1 MRTIWL
7 AVIAALALAT
17 SAAAQYPSR
26 PVRIVV
32 TIPPG
37 GAPDIVA
44 RVIGERLAPALGQPV
59 VIENRPGSNGN
70 IAAELVARS
79 APDGHTLLLSGDSLF
94 VINPHLYRRMPVDVR
109 RELVPVAPL
118 ASANFILSVNPA
130 LPVSTLQEFIEY
142 ARRADPPL
150 AYASG
155 GNGTQHHLTME
166 RLKQRAGI
174 PLLHVPFKG
183 GAPATAATVAGETAA
198 MFASTSSLP
207 QIRAGR
213 LRALAVTGA
222 TRLPAFPELPAL
234 REVFPGFEMTVWLA
248 LFAPEGTAQPVLAR
262 LREAL
267 AAILAA
273 PEVREHLERAGGLR
287 PLLASPALFA
297 AMIERDAADYAALI
311 ERIGLRID

>member
-1 MRTIWL
+1 MRIARL
-7 AVIAALALAT
+7 AAAAALCIAAT
-17 SAAAQYPSR
+17 AAAQYPSR

-44 RVIGERLAPALGQPV
+44 RVIAEKLTPTLGRPV
-59 VIENRPGSNGN
+59 VVENRPGSNGN
-70 IAAELVARS
+70 IAAEHVARS
-79 APDGHTLLLSGDSLF
+79 APDGHTLLLSGDSLL

-118 ASANFILSVNPA
+118 AWAMFVLSVNPA
-130 LPVSTLQEFIEY
+130 LPVSNLQEFIEY

-155 GNGTQHHLTME
+155 GNGSQHHLTME

-198 MFASTSSLP
+198 MFASTSSMP

-222 TRLPAFPELPAL
+222 TRLAAFPELPAL
-234 REVFPGFEMTVWLA
+234 REFFPGFEMTVWLA
-248 LFAPEGTAQPVLAR
+248 LFAHEGTAPPVLAR
-262 LREAL
+262 LREVL
-267 AAILAA
+267 AATLAA
-273 PEVREHLERAGGLR
+273 PDVQERFERAGGLR
-287 PLLASPALFA
+287 PLLASPDEFA
-297 AMIERDAADYAALI
+297 AMIERDYAEYGALI